1 MSAVWLAA
9 RGAVRRRRLQTV
21 ITGLVVFV
29 SAATIVI
36 ALSQL
41 ATTGDLFGQAFTAQN
56 GAHLVAA
63 FDSARVSDARLEQTA
78 RQPGVTAA
86 AGPFAEATV
95 NVTSVTSRQP
105 QGPGPAM
112 PSPVTPGQLTVVGR
126 VGPGGPVDHL
136 DLWLGHWA
144 TAPGQVVV
152 NLPATDHVGSQFLG
166 SSLRLSGG
174 QALTVVGVADSVS
187 QSAGAWVAPAAI
199 TALHPAATQMLYRFA
214 AAATAADIRADLATV
229 TAGLPRGAL
238 VSAQSYLTV
247 GQSYSAGLGI
257 YVPLLLAFGI
267 VALAVAILIVANV
280 ISGAVVSGYRHI
292 GILKAT
298 GYTPNQ
304 VTAVYLVM
312 IGIPA
317 LIGGVLGVAAGTAL
331 AVLFA
336 GIAQHGL
343 GLRNS
348 VVSPPA
354 DIITLAGLLAVVAA
368 TALGSALRAR
378 RLPAARAISA
388 GSAPGSGRAVRL
400 QRLLAGT
407 RLPRAV
413 SLGLG
418 LPFTRP
424 ARTAL
429 TLAAMVLGV
438 LTATMCTGLTSTAI
452 GYGNVEEGHESTQVT
467 VTAGQPGPP
476 GQGQAAS
483 PPSTAA
489 TQALLQSLPGAAH
502 VNASMETPVSL
513 VDSTQSIDVNFV
525 RGNTNLGGPVVKG
538 HWIDGPYQAV
548 APPGFLAN
556 HDVTIGS
563 HLTLDMG
570 GKPVTITIVGETWA
584 GSDTID
590 VGWQTLT
597 TLAPGQQANRYSVQL
612 TSGASVS
619 AYIAAVQKADPRLN
633 PAPNDGINAGTALIG
648 TSATLFTVLLAI
660 TAALGVFN
668 TVVLSTR
675 ERRRDLGMLKS
686 IGMTPRE
693 VTAMMVTA
701 MAELGALG
709 TLIGLPLGILA
720 HRLVVAAITHA
731 AYIILP
737 AYMINVW
744 SAALVAALAFSGLV
758 IAILGAFIP
767 ARCAARLTI
776 ATVLHNE

>member
-1 MSAVWLAA
+1 MSAVWLVA
-9 RGAVRRRRLQTV
+9 RGAVRRRRLQTA
-21 ITGLVVFV
+21 IIGLVVFV

-41 ATTGDLFGQAFTAQN
+41 ATTANPFNSAFAGQN
-56 GAHLVAA
+56 GAHLVVAYN
-63 FDSARVSDARLEQTA
+63 SARVSDANLEQAT

-86 AGPFAEATV
+86 AGPFAAATV
-95 NVTSVTSRQP
+95 NVTGVTGQEP
-105 QGPGPAM
+105 QGPGPVP
-112 PSPVTPGQLTVVGR
+112 PSPVTPGQLTVAGR
-126 VGPGGPVDHL
+126 ADPGGPVDRL

-144 TAPGQVVV
+144 TGPGQIVVD
-152 NLPATDHVGSQFLG
+152 LPATDHVGPQFLG
-166 SSLRLSGG
+166 SSLDLSGG
-174 QALTVVGVADSVS
+174 QTLTVVGVAYSVS
-187 QSAGAWVAPAAI
+187 QSAGAWVAPAEIA
-199 TALHPAATQMLYRFA
+199 ALHPHAAQMLYRFA
-214 AAATAADIRADLATV
+214 AAVTTADISKDLATV

-247 GQSYSAGLGI
+247 EQSYSSALGI

-298 GYTPNQ
+298 GYTPDQ

-312 IGIPA
+312 VGIPA
-317 LIGGVLGVAAGTAL
+317 LVGCVLGVAAGTAL
-331 AVLFA
+331 AVPFA
-336 GIAQHGL
+336 GIAQQGL
-343 GLRNS
+343 GLHNS
-348 VVSPPA
+348 VVSPSA
-354 DIITLAGLLAVVAA
+354 DIITLVGLLALVAV

-388 GSAPGSGRAVRL
+388 GSAPGSGRAVRV
-400 QRLLAGT
+400 QRMLAGT

-424 ARTAL
+424 ARTAM

-438 LTATMCTGLTSTAI
+438 VTVTMCTGLTSTAI
-452 GYGNVEEGHESTQVT
+452 SYGNVEGGHESFQVT
-467 VTAGQPGPP
+467 VTAGQPGQP
-476 GQGQAAS
+476 GRAAAL
-483 PPSTAA
+483 PSTAA

-502 VNASMETPVSL
+502 VSASMETGVRL
-513 VDSTQSIDVNFV
+513 VGSAQAIFVNFV
-525 RGNTNLGGPVVKG
+525 RGDINLNGPVVKG
-538 HWIDGPYQAV
+538 HWINGPYQAV
-548 APPGFLAN
+548 APPGFL
-556 HDVTIGS
+556 HKQDLTVGS

-570 GKPVTITIVGETWA
+570 GKPATVTIVGESWA
-584 GSDTID
+584 GSETMDAD
-590 VGWQTLT
+590 WQTLT

-612 TSGASVS
+612 TGDASVS
-619 AYIAAVQKADPRLN
+619 AYIAAVRKAKPALN
-633 PAPNDGINAGTALIG
+633 PAPNSGINAGTALIAS
-648 TSATLFTVLLAI
+648 SATLFTILLAI
-660 TAALGVFN
+660 VAALGVFN

-693 VTAMMVTA
+693 VIGMMVTS
-701 MAELGALG
+701 MAELGVLG

-720 HRLVVAAITHA
+720 HRLVISAITGH

-737 AYMINVW
+737 AYMIDVW
-744 SAALVAALAFSGLV
+744 NAPLIAALAFSGLL

-767 ARCAARLTI
+767 ARSAARLTI